1 MKKMRKMEF
10 DGEHMSF
17 VNEKKEN
24 ERRKPEDVVRFLVF
38 YFYQME
44 RIVLNF
50 ISSLFLFSPQTQ
62 SQDSQYNR
70 EKQNKIN

>member
-62 SQDSQYNR
+62 SQNSQYNR